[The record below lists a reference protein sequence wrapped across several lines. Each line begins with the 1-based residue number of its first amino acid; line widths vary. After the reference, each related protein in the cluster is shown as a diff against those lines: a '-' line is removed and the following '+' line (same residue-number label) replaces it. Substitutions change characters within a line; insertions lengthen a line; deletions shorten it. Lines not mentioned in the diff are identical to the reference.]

1 MFGFF
6 KKKQEESQPQST
18 EVADKKVGFIKS
30 IFTQKKL
37 SEQTLDELEEILIM
51 SDVGVKA
58 SAKIVDKFSSQKQD
72 KTATE
77 EAIKTELAKEIE
89 QILTPSEKNFE
100 IDRTKKPYVILMIGV
115 NGAGKTTTIGKLASK
130 LKKQGLKISLIAG
143 DTFRAAAVE
152 QLKIWGERNDIRVF
166 SGPDGCNAAGLAYD
180 GINAAIKEKDDVVFI
195 DTAGRL
201 QNKTH
206 LMEELKK
213 INKTIKKLLPDAPH
227 TTLLTLDSTTGQN
240 ALEQTKVFKEMIEV
254 SGLVITKLDGTSK
267 GGVVIAIAEE
277 TKTPIYYIGVGERI
291 EDLQTFS
298 ATSFSKNLV
307 GL

>member
-6 KKKQEESQPQST
+6 KKNREEKVEVKVEET
-18 EVADKKVGFIKS
+18 EKKTGFIKS

-37 SEQTLDELEEILIM
+37 SEQTLDDLEETLIM
-51 SDVGVKA
+51 SDVGTKA
-58 SAKIVDKFSSQKQD
+58 SSKIIESFSQAKQD
-72 KTATE
+72 KSATDE
-77 EAIKTELAKEIE
+77 EIKRELAKKIE
-89 QILTPSEKNFE
+89 QILKPCEHKFE
-100 IDRTKKPYVILMIGV
+100 IDATKKPYVILMIGV

-130 LKKQGLKISLIAG
+130 LKAQGLKVSLIAG

-152 QLKIWGERNDIRVF
+152 QLKIWGERNNIRVF
-166 SGPDGCNAAGLAYD
+166 SGPDGCNSAGLAYD
-180 GINAAIKEKDDVVFI
+180 GINVAIKEKDDVVFI

-206 LMEELKK
+206 LMDELVKLD
-213 INKTIKKLLPDAPH
+213 KTIKKLIPEAPH

-240 ALEQTKVFKEMIEV
+240 ALEQTKVFGETLNV

-277 TKTPIYYIGVGERI
+277 TKTPIYYIGVGEKI
-291 EDLQTFS
+291 EDLRDFS
-298 ATSFSKNLV
+298 ATDFSKNLI